1 MLQLTIRGSLLTLH
15 KTEDGITTHSRQI
28 HLADGSRR
36 VLLDFQ
42 RERIISYPDPPLI
55 TLDDTYT
62 TVPCLETTV
71 SMALHCE

>member
-1 MLQLTIRGSLLTLH
+1 
-15 KTEDGITTHSRQI
+15 
-28 HLADGSRR
+28 